1 MTCSV
6 RPIFIPGARALMA
19 VQESCPVSS
28 CDLEFDVKGSDAQLL
43 TSLGYIRGS
52 QHGSLWRELTSV
64 SLHLPP
70 LSYTADGFLAR
81 KIRDVD
87 RSITEGCK
95 DVAHQ
100 TCFLL
105 QPPEGRG

>member
-1 MTCSV
+1 
-6 RPIFIPGARALMA
+6 MA

-43 TSLGYIRGS
+43 ASLGYIRGS

-70 LSYTADGFLAR
+70 LSYTADEMVRR
-81 KIRDVD
+81 K
-87 RSITEGCK
+87 S
-95 DVAHQ
+95 
-100 TCFLL
+100 
-105 QPPEGRG
+105 